1 VASII
6 ERIDFDCSIY
16 LMPAII
22 SLAVPMALIGK
33 YSHNPKRMSMP
44 LTYFIAATE
53 QCWQQLYTSSLVK
66 KVSSTKKLWRNY
78 RLLDRLLG

>member
-1 VASII
+1 M
-6 ERIDFDCSIY
+6 
-16 LMPAII
+16 LAII
-22 SLAVPMALIGK
+22 SLTAPINLMLAIFSLTAPMALIGK